1 MKRTKQLE
9 RTAHHEAGHVVAGW
23 RMGENSRAV
32 SIVPAKDKR
41 YLGYH
46 QSPRYSKPLYG
57 PSPHVQR
64 RLENIALVCLAGPAA
79 DRRFNPRGFRHYS
92 GQRDR
97 ETAIDLLWH
106 MSDTTEEAEAYFR
119 LVQVR
124 ASILVEGYW
133 RTIEHVA
140 EALLEKGTLM
150 GGEIRETIISS
161 YYRQLEKDSK
171 AMMERN
177 PHLRCIPI
185 EEIDDQMRPQTT
197 L

>member
-23 RMGENSRAV
+23 MMGEHSRAV
-32 SIVPAKDKR
+32 SIIPAKDKR

-46 QSPRYSKPLYG
+46 QSPRYSKPRYN
-57 PSPHVQR
+57 PSPHVRR

-97 ETAIDLLWH
+97 ELAIDLLWH
-106 MSDTTEEAEAYFR
+106 MSDTTEEADAYLR

-124 ASILVEGYW
+124 ASTLVENDW
-133 RTIEHVA
+133 RTIEHFA

-150 GGEIRETIISS
+150 AEDIRETMISI
-161 YYRQLEKDSK
+161 YYRQLEEYSK
-171 AMMERN
+171 EMKERN
-177 PHLRCIPI
+177 PHLRCISI
-185 EEIDDQMRPQTT
+185 EEIDDKIRSQIT

>member
-41 YLGYH
+41 YLGY
-46 QSPRYSKPLYG
+46 QVPAPYSKPRHN
-57 PSPHVQR
+57 PSPQVQR

-79 DRRFNPRGFRHYS
+79 DRRFNPRGFRHWS
-92 GQRDR
+92 AQRDR
-97 ETAIDLLWH
+97 ELAIDLLWH

-161 YYRQLEKDSK
+161 YYRQLEEDSK
-171 AMMERN
+171 EMKERN
-177 PHLRCIPI
+177 PHLRCISI
-185 EEIDDQMRPQTT
+185 EEIDGKMRSQIT